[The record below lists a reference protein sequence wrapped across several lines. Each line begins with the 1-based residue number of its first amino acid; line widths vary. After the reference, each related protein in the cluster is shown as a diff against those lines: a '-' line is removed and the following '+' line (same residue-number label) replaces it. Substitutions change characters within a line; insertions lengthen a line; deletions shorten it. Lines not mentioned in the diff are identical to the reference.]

1 VRLGIFG
8 GSFDPIHIGH
18 LIVAEAAADA
28 LRLDRVQFIP
38 AHKQPF
44 KTGSHFASPQD
55 RAAMLRTVLAGNPR
69 FGLDLREI
77 KRGGDSYTAD
87 TLRDLRH
94 ELPNDE
100 LFLLI
105 GADAARELGKWHD
118 AEDLARLAEVVVLS
132 RPGQQVSD
140 CGIPC
145 SFIEVPAIGVSAS
158 LVREAVRRGTSIRYL
173 VPSAVAEYIESH
185 SLYTV

>member
-1 VRLGIFG
+1 MRLGIFG

-18 LIVAEAAADA
+18 LIAAEAAADA
-28 LRLDRVQFIP
+28 LPLDRVHFVP

-44 KTGSHFASPQD
+44 KTGSHFASSQD
-55 RAAMLRTVLAGNPR
+55 RAAMLRTAVAGNAR

-77 KRGGDSYTAD
+77 KRGGVSYTTH

-94 ELPNDE
+94 ELPSDE

-105 GADAARELGKWHD
+105 GADAARELGKWHE
-118 AEDLARLAEVVVLS
+118 AEDLASLAEVVVLS

-140 CGIPC
+140 CDVPC
-145 SFIEVPAIGVSAS
+145 RFVEVPAIGVSAS

>member
-1 VRLGIFG
+1 MRLGIFG

-28 LRLDRVQFIP
+28 LRLDRVHFIP
-38 AHKQPF
+38 AYKQPF

-55 RAAMLRTVLAGNPR
+55 RAAMLRAALAGNSR

-77 KRGGDSYTAD
+77 ERGGASYTAD
-87 TLRDLRH
+87 TLRDLRR
-94 ELPNDE
+94 ELPYDE
-100 LFLLI
+100 LFLMV
-105 GADAARELGKWHD
+105 GADAAQELGQWHE
-118 AEDLARLAEVVVLS
+118 AGELACLAEVVVLS

-140 CGIPC
+140 CAVPC
-145 SFIEVPAIGVSAS
+145 RFVEVPAIGVSAS
-158 LVREAVRRGTSIRYL
+158 VVRDAVRRGSSIRYL